1 MFKRTILLLAIA
13 TVVLATGC
21 EACGDKAP
29 GGEMKRDLHSLTD
42 AELDQKLRDDIALI
56 KRYDAGL
63 QRALDYAATR
73 PELFPKEN
81 GVVDLNDAQKADLR
95 EIWRTVLDYM
105 WALDATKRYWKGFH
119 KFNVATRRPAHVRS
133 YLAGYAAFLV
143 QYRHGLRF
151 IEMTVPSKP
160 MEVILDEEAPPHGI
174 PPRAFAALKY
184 NVIHV
189 KAVSKLLG
197 GREYYRQIVKRII
210 EDELAKD
217 PTVGPF
223 FTRVEAYDKEARAQ
237 LKDRAL
243 IEFSYNA
250 YDIARDN
257 TFESWFP
264 VQSKVAEWMGDT
276 KVRRLKNHLVHPE
289 QIDKL
294 HAVMQPGDV
303 IVARHNWYLS
313 NVGLP
318 GFWPH
323 AELYLGS
330 PEELTEYFDDDA
342 VKSHFGKP
350 LHEHLAER
358 FPDEWNQFD
367 TPDNGEPRRIAEAL
381 SEGVVFSTLSHG
393 VGCDYVGV
401 LRPRQDK
408 VAKALA
414 IERAF
419 THIGKPYDFNFDFLT
434 DETIVCTELVY
445 KAWQPDEG
453 KPGVPLELAKVM
465 GRTTLPA
472 NDIVR
477 QFDETYGTDEQL
489 FDFVYFLDG
498 VEKGSTS
505 VPRPVGDFRSSWK
518 RPKWDVLQK

>member
-1 MFKRTILLLAIA
+1 MKTRLLIAVLAVA
-13 TVVLATGC
+13 VVLVSGC
-21 EACGDKAP
+21 EGCNKTNAP
-29 GGEMKRDLHSLTD
+29 ASGRDLHSLTD
-42 AELDQKLRDDIALI
+42 AELDQKLHDDLALI
-56 KRYDAGL
+56 KRYDQGL

-73 PELFPKEN
+73 PELFPKEDA
-81 GVVDLNDAQKADLR
+81 VVDLNDAQKAELR

-105 WALDATKRYWKGFH
+105 WALDATKAYWKGFH
-119 KFNVATRRPAHVRS
+119 KFNLATRRPAHVRA

-160 MEVILDEEAPPHGI
+160 LEVILDESTPNLGI

-189 KAVSKLLG
+189 KAVSKFLG
-197 GREYYRQIVKRII
+197 GREYYRQVVARII
-210 EDELAKD
+210 EDELATD
-217 PTVGPF
+217 PIVGPF
-223 FTRVEAYDKEARAQ
+223 FKRVESYDEQVRDQ
-237 LKDRAL
+237 LKERAL
-243 IEFSYNA
+243 VEFSYNA
-250 YDIARDN
+250 YDIARDT
-257 TFESWFP
+257 TFDSWFP
-264 VQSKVAEWMGDT
+264 LQSKVAEWMGDT
-276 KVRRLKNHLVHPE
+276 KVRRLKNHLIHPE
-289 QIDKL
+289 QIDKM
-294 HAVMQPGDV
+294 HALMEPGDV
-303 IVARHNWYLS
+303 VVARHNWYLS

-330 PEELTEYFDDDA
+330 QEELRAYFDDAA
-342 VKSHFGKP
+342 VKAKYGGDFAD
-350 LHEHLAER
+350 HLAAKHPSAWASYGE
-358 FPDEWNQFD
+358 EEH
-367 TPDNGEPRRIAEAL
+367 GEPRRIAEAL
-381 SEGVVFSTLSHG
+381 SEGVLFTTLSHG
-393 VGCDYVGV
+393 VGCDYVGI

-408 VAKALA
+408 VAKAQA

-434 DETIVCTELVY
+434 DESIVCTELVY

-453 KPGVPLELAKVM
+453 KPGVDLELVRVM

-477 QFDETYGTDEQL
+477 QFDETYGTPEQL

-505 VPRPVGDFRSSWK
+505 LPRDVDALRSSWK